1 MASSK
6 PRTYFQGNKQLI
18 RELIQLSQ
26 QNRRED
32 LLPLGR
38 SFFLYFFQ
46 LRQQNRREDL
56 LPLGRSFFLYLDVPR
71 NSTRED
77 GTAVT

>member
-6 PRTYFQGNKQLI
+6 PRTCFQGNKQLI

-38 SFFLYFFQ
+38 L
-46 LRQQNRREDL
+46 
-56 LPLGRSFFLYLDVPR
+56 FFLYLAR
-71 NSTRED
+71 L
-77 GTAVT
+77 

>member
-38 SFFLYFFQ
+38 SFFLY
-46 LRQQNRREDL
+46 LIKCATLIWPAHHEMTIACVV
-56 LPLGRSFFLYLDVPR
+56 LGQKFSR
-71 NSTRED
+71 
-77 GTAVT
+77 